1 MVHALPPGNPHQL
14 GLEDGLGCLRWK
26 APQSEVAS
34 STSRSSQMLI
44 LTHSCIHTD
53 HKLPWVFFFSPVT
66 LFNLYRSFCSSC
78 IFQFESLVIIIIFF
92 WLCGVQERKKK
103 NVHNFFV
110 IPDFSLLMWKSSII
124 FLKLARYFSDV
135 PFQIKINSIQS
146 LIRNPYTSSVW
157 SKSSKTLK
165 KK

>member
-1 MVHALPPGNPHQL
+1 MESSPIRSCLLHQQIFPNVDFDSLMHSHWSQTAL
-14 GLEDGLGCLRWK
+14 RF
-26 APQSEVAS
+26 
-34 STSRSSQMLI
+34 
-44 LTHSCIHTD
+44 
-53 HKLPWVFFFSPVT
+53 FFFSPVT

-110 IPDFSLLMWKSSII
+110 IPDFSLLMWKPSTI
-124 FLKLARYFSDV
+124 FLKLARYLSDV

-146 LIRNPYTSSVW
+146 LIRNPYTSVW